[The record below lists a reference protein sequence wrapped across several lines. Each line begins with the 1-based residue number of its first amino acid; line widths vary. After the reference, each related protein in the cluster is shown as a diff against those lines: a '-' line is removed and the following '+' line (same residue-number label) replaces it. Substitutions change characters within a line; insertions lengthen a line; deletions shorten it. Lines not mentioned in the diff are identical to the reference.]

1 VLLSEL
7 FEIVPDTRNKPD
19 PTGVDDKANP
29 MTGPS
34 QPTPK
39 RRPVAGSASW
49 LALVAATSLGIAHAE
64 TVRAAIRLPREAV
77 TAGGRYRLIV
87 QAYDG
92 LRATQDIPSS
102 VRPRAS
108 AQRAVTLDDLADG
121 VRIDL
126 ISLGEKNPIAAEKG
140 VVVAWVEP
148 GEANLEFD
156 ARRARPTADS
166 FYGVASSGRAD
177 SDPVE
182 ILLNRRRG

>member
-1 VLLSEL
+1 M
-7 FEIVPDTRNKPD
+7 TRP
-19 PTGVDDKANP
+19 A
-29 MTGPS
+29 
-34 QPTPK
+34 QPRTK

-49 LALVAATSLGIAHAE
+49 LALVAATSLGVAHAE
-64 TVRAAIRLPREAV
+64 TVRAEIRLPREAV

-87 QAYDG
+87 QAYDS
-92 LRATQDIPSS
+92 LRPTQEIPSS

-126 ISLGEKNPIAAEKG
+126 ISLGEKIPAASEKG

-166 FYGVASSGRAD
+166 FYGVASSKGAD
-177 SDPVE
+177 TESVE